1 MFTTLKNLDYELL
14 KVDRKEQDAYEE
26 VESIFGE
33 LYPKHTKK
41 ELNTFI
47 DKQFGMIDF
56 VSQLRKKRKAEDP
69 FGLLSENLLSATEDY
84 YDAKMRRI
92 DVYNDGKE
100 MLEDEIAT
108 QHLFLKDA
116 TEMLESLD
124 TVCSAL
130 RRSIKKQ
137 TLSEKKRHYKSILTR
152 KMNARDKKF
161 LELEKIDKKI
171 KHLEKFDSKTDF
183 MIKCD

>member
-1 MFTTLKNLDYELL
+1 MFTTLKDLDYKLL

-33 LYPKHTKK
+33 TFPEHSK
-41 ELNTFI
+41 EELDTFI
-47 DKQFGMIDF
+47 DKQFGMF
-56 VSQLRKKRKAEDP
+56 ELVSQLQKKRKTQQS
-69 FGLLSENLLSATEDY
+69 FGLFSEGLLSATEDY
-84 YDAKMRRI
+84 YNAKMRRI

-108 QHLFLKDA
+108 QHFFLKDT
-116 TEMLESLD
+116 TEMLKSLD
-124 TVCSAL
+124 TVCNAL

-171 KHLEKFDSKTDF
+171 KNLEKFDSKTDF
-183 MIKCD
+183 IIKCD

>member
-1 MFTTLKNLDYELL
+1 MATKPNKKLAWLHSQEIFICFPSNDDAFDSSENLEIFIAWFKNFSDFKRNSLKSLFQYSCIL
-14 KVDRKEQDAYEE
+14 AAAAI
-26 VESIFGE
+26 S
-33 LYPKHTKK
+33 
-41 ELNTFI
+41 
-47 DKQFGMIDF
+47 
-56 VSQLRKKRKAEDP
+56 
-69 FGLLSENLLSATEDY
+69 SEKNLLSATEDY
-84 YDAKMRRI
+84 HEAKMRRI

-137 TLSEKKRHYKSILTR
+137 TTPYGYFSQTNFCFVIP
-152 KMNARDKKF
+152 ND
-161 LELEKIDKKI
+161 
-171 KHLEKFDSKTDF
+171 
-183 MIKCD
+183 